1 MRPFSEPVLRPSKR
15 LFGLSRFMA
24 WTTISCP
31 LISNSLWTNLP
42 TKHPTGRAR
51 ARAFAALR
59 SSSFRHFF
67 SANARTDTPML
78 WRLFCTEL
86 YSQHNA
92 LRENSSRK
100 KNHRRDGEDPLCVAA
115 SSFSKPKRII
125 RPYEYARYYGD
136 FCVKSF
142 ELYKDELVLTGI
154 PHAWSIDHFYFC
166 YGRKI
171 FTNSSLYIY

>member
-1 MRPFSEPVLRPSKR
+1 MSLRFPSTQNAFMRPFSEPVLRPSKR

-31 LISNSLWTNLP
+31 LIFNSLWTNLP

-67 SANARTDTPML
+67 FCKRTHGHSHVVESVLYWTVQPTQ
-78 WRLFCTEL
+78 CTE
-86 YSQHNA
+86 
-92 LRENSSRK
+92 REQFEK
-100 KNHRRDGEDPLCVAA
+100 KKHRRDGEDPLRVAA

-125 RPYEYARYYGD
+125 RPYARYGD

-142 ELYKDELVLTGI
+142 ELYKDGLVLTEI
-154 PHAWSIDHFYFC
+154 PD
-166 YGRKI
+166 
-171 FTNSSLYIY
+171 